1 VTDAG
6 YVVAGWVATGGVLGA
21 YALLIRVRIKR
32 AARELPPEE
41 RPPWS

>member
-21 YALLIRVRIKR
+21 YAWLMRVRIKR

>member
-1 VTDAG
+1 MTDAG

-21 YALLIRVRIKR
+21 YTWFVRARIKR
-32 AARELPPEE
+32 AAASPPEE